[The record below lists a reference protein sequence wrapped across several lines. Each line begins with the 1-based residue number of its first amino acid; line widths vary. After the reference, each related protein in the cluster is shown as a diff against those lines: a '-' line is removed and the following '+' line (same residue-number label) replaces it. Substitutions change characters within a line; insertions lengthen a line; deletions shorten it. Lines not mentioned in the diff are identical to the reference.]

1 MHPYARS
8 MMKVSAIQSALQTLY
23 PGVGIAGEYSPK
35 EYGNHQFSI
44 LQGGPVIE
52 ELGLGWSSLTN
63 LLLSFLPPPPPAT
76 IRRLRTRF
84 CRHCN
89 SCGIPFDIA
98 TYSFAQLLTYL
109 CSVCIMARA
118 YRKSIG
124 HKQYLQSHMTQ
135 LKH

>member
-52 ELGLGWSSLTN
+52 ELGLGWSSLTKSPSFFSPFSSSCYDTETAHTF
-63 LLLSFLPPPPPAT
+63 LSSLQFL
-76 IRRLRTRF
+76 
-84 CRHCN
+84 
-89 SCGIPFDIA
+89 
-98 TYSFAQLLTYL
+98 
-109 CSVCIMARA
+109 
-118 YRKSIG
+118 
-124 HKQYLQSHMTQ
+124 
-135 LKH
+135 